1 MINAFKKIRPLP
13 SGTVSFLSPPSRIG
27 RKVTVFSFT
36 TTSDQQKMDKKPD
49 QRKMDKK
56 PENPKEKTGDVMS
69 HSYGEAYATRSDEEG
84 FGGTYGG
91 NQSFQKDNDEVHE
104 NHPDYDKTQGS
115 EAKEEEKGRN
125 QT

>member
-1 MINAFKKIRPLP
+1 MINAFKTIRPLP
-13 SGTVSFLSPPSRIG
+13 SGTVSFFSSPSRVS
-27 RKVTVFSFT
+27 RKVAVFSFT
-36 TTSDQQKMDKKPD
+36 TTSD

-56 PENPKEKTGDVMS
+56 PENSKEKYGDVMS
-69 HSYGEAYATRSDEEG
+69 HSFGEGYATRSDEEG

-91 NQSFQKDNDEVHE
+91 NQSFQKHNDEVHE

-115 EAKEEEKGRN
+115 EAKEKERGRN